1 MTLNQFELLSK
12 TQQKMSKFKFKPTFI
27 IVLLSVSMFASA
39 AKPYSVWMADS
50 EMKRM
55 PESWMT
61 DFAKKPKW
69 DYCNGLELGAILKVW
84 KLTMEPK
91 YFNYVKSYTDTIIAS
106 DGKITGYKLEDYNI
120 DKLNSGK
127 MLFDLYAVSKEE
139 KLKKAMDLLRS
150 QMKTHPRTTEGGF
163 WHKKIYT
170 NQMWLDGLYM
180 GSPYLAE
187 YGYRFGEKALFDDVA
202 KQIILIN
209 KHLYDSKTGLY
220 YHGWDESHKQK
231 WSDPTTGC
239 SPNFWSRSMGWY
251 MMSIVDVLD
260 YLPKNH
266 PKRARII
273 KILTNLSTSLDKF
286 RDKETGMWYQV
297 TDKIGAEGNYVE
309 SSGSAM
315 FIYTWVKGA
324 QKGYLPKAFLKKG
337 QDAYGQ
343 YVKRFIKQN
352 EDGTISLTDGCAVAG
367 LGGEPRYR
375 DGSYQYYISEPK
387 RDNDP
392 KAVGPFI
399 MVSVLLKK

>member
-1 MTLNQFELLSK
+1 
-12 TQQKMSKFKFKPTFI
+12 MSKIKFSLLFLL
-27 IVLLSVSMFASA
+27 VLLSISLFVSA

-84 KLTMEPK
+84 KLTADPT
-91 YFNYVKSYTDTIIAS
+91 YFNYVKSYTDTIIAP
-106 DGKITGYKLEDYNI
+106 DGKIIGYKLEDYNI

-127 MLFDLYAVSKEE
+127 MLFGLYAVTKDE
-139 KLKKAMDLLRS
+139 KLKKAMDVLRS
-150 QMKTHPRTTEGGF
+150 QMKTHPRTADGGF

-187 YGYRFGEKALFDDVA
+187 YGYRFNEKALFDEVA
-202 KQIILIN
+202 NQILTMA
-209 KHLYDSKTGLY
+209 KHSYDPKTGLY
-220 YHGWDESHKQK
+220 YHGWDESRKQK
-231 WSDPTTGC
+231 WSDTKTGC
-239 SPNFWSRSMGWY
+239 SPNFWSRSIGWY
-251 MMSIVDVLD
+251 MMAMVDVLD
-260 YLPKNH
+260 YLPKYH
-266 PKRARII
+266 PKRAQII
-273 KILTNLSTSLDKF
+273 KILTNLSTTLDKY
-286 RDKETGMWYQV
+286 RDPKTSMWYQV
-297 TDKIGAEGNYVE
+297 TDKMGAEGNYVE

-315 FIYTWVKGA
+315 FIYTWVKGG
-324 QKGYLPKAFLKKG
+324 QKGYLPKSFLKKG
-337 QDAYGQ
+337 QVAYDQ
-343 YVKRFIKQN
+343 FVKRFIKEN
-352 EDGTISLTDGCAVAG
+352 EDGTISLTDGCSVAG
-367 LGGEPRYR
+367 LGGETRYR
-375 DGSYQYYISEPK
+375 DGSYQYYISEPI

>member
-1 MTLNQFELLSK
+1 
-12 TQQKMSKFKFKPTFI
+12 MSKFKFKSAVI
-27 IVLLSVSMFASA
+27 ALLLFPSMFVSA
-39 AKPYSVWMADS
+39 AKPYSVRMADS

-84 KLTMEPK
+84 KLTLDPK
-91 YFNYVKSYTDTIIAS
+91 YFNYVKSYTDTIIAP
-106 DGKITGYKLEDYNI
+106 DGTITGYKLEDYNI

-127 MLFDLYAVSKEE
+127 MLFDLYAVTKEE

-150 QMKTHPRTTEGGF
+150 QMLTHPRTTEGGF

-180 GSPYLAE
+180 ASPYLVQ
-187 YGYRFGEKALFDDVA
+187 YGQRFGEKTIFDDVA

-220 YHGWDESHKQK
+220 YHGWDESRKQK
-231 WSDPTTGC
+231 WANPETGC

-251 MMSIVDVLD
+251 MMAIVDVLD

-266 PKRARII
+266 PQRPAIIRIL
-273 KILTNLSTSLDKF
+273 KNLSKSLEKY
-286 RDKETGMWYQV
+286 RDPKTGMWYQV
-297 TDKIGAEGNYVE
+297 ADKIGAEGNYVE

-315 FIYTWVKGA
+315 FIYTWAKGA
-324 QKGYLPKAFLKKG
+324 KKGYLPKSYLLKAEV
-337 QDAYGQ
+337 AYGQ
-343 YVKRFIKQN
+343 FVKRFIKEN
-352 EDGTISLTDGCAVAG
+352 ADGTISLTDGCAVAG

-375 DGSYQYYISEPK
+375 DGSYQYYISEPI

-399 MVSVLLKK
+399 MLSVLLKK

>member
-1 MTLNQFELLSK
+1 
-12 TQQKMSKFKFKPTFI
+12 MSKLKFKTAI
-27 IVLLSVSMFASA
+27 IVLILCLPMLVSAT
-39 AKPYSVWMADS
+39 KPYSVWMADS
-50 EMKRM
+50 EIKRM

-69 DYCNGLELGAILKVW
+69 DYCNGLELQAIYQVW
-84 KLTMEPK
+84 KRTAEPK
-91 YFNYVKSYTDTIIAS
+91 YFNYVKSYTDTIIRA
-106 DGKITGYKLEDYNI
+106 DGTIIGYKLEDYNI

-127 MLFDLYAVSKEE
+127 ILFDLYATTKEQ

-150 QMKTHPRTTEGGF
+150 QMKTHPRTSEGGF

-202 KQIILIN
+202 NQIILIA
-209 KHLYDSKTGLY
+209 KHAYDPKTGLY
-220 YHGWDESHKQK
+220 YHGWDESRKQK
-231 WSDPTTGC
+231 WSNPETGC

-251 MMSIVDVLD
+251 MMAMVDALD

-266 PKRARII
+266 PKRAQII
-273 KILTNLSTSLDKF
+273 KILTNLSTSLDKY

-297 TDKIGAEGNYVE
+297 TDKVGAEGNYVE

-324 QKGYLPKAFLKKG
+324 QKGYLPKTFLKKG

-343 YVKRFIKQN
+343 FVKRFIKQN

-367 LGGEPRYR
+367 LGGEPKYR